1 MEHFIKFNIVNIIIY
16 LNYNKRVQW
25 MKNIRKHYIFIK
37 TIWVIEIFLNYLIVI
52 QKSNMHIIDW
62 DFVKITENRF
72 IIKSILLKNK
82 YLF

>member
-25 MKNIRKHYIFIK
+25 MKYIRKHYIFIK
-37 TIWVIEIFLNYLIVI
+37 TIWVIEILLNYVIVI
-52 QKSNMHIIDW
+52 QKLNMHIIDW
-62 DFVKITENRF
+62 DYVKITGNRF
-72 IIKSILLKNK
+72 IIKYILLKNK